1 MTVDDMAEGRLVPFG
16 SIPRDCQSRSRFG
29 LSAGQHRDPQNQK
42 GCRRNPAELGTD
54 HGYPE
59 NGWPAEKKR
68 SGCGGGLLQKPG
80 TWILMPAKRSKKKRL
95 DMIAANLI
103 GPPDSGFA
111 ADTNR
116 MTLFFADG
124 RKMVLDVMDKDVVAR
139 PDPGSGLSTDQ
150 IKRGRHP
157 MTNATPLVNMIRDVR
172 HSLRHL
178 KQNGCTG
185 FDCSSETLKT
195 LAQLGMSTFDG
206 PAGQETLADIRAD
219 LGDCTRCPLC
229 HSRTHIVFGEGNP
242 NAGLVFVGEGPG
254 FDEDQSG
261 HPFVGAAG
269 QLLTKIIEAMNLS
282 REMVYISNIVKCRPP
297 GNRQSGVR
305 RDPSL
310 PAVSETATGDHPSPG
325 RLCVGQRWPPRPFW
339 KPTRQFHDSGDS
351 FMRPWAYR

>member
-1 MTVDDMAEGRLVPFG
+1 
-16 SIPRDCQSRSRFG
+16 
-29 LSAGQHRDPQNQK
+29 
-42 GCRRNPAELGTD
+42 
-54 HGYPE
+54 
-59 NGWPAEKKR
+59 
-68 SGCGGGLLQKPG
+68 
-80 TWILMPAKRSKKKRL
+80 
-95 DMIAANLI
+95 
-103 GPPDSGFA
+103 
-111 ADTNR
+111 
-116 MTLFFADG
+116 
-124 RKMVLDVMDKDVVAR
+124 
-139 PDPGSGLSTDQ
+139 
-150 IKRGRHP
+150 

-195 LAQLGMSTFDG
+195 LAQLGMSTFNG
-206 PAGQETLADIRAD
+206 PAGKETLADIRAD

-297 GNRQSGVR
+297 GNRNPESGEIR
-305 RDPSL
+305 HCL
-310 PAVSETATGDHPSPG
+310 PFLKRQLATIRPRVVCALGKVAAQALLETDTPIS
-325 RLCVGQRWPPRPFW
+325 RLRG
-339 KPTRQFHDSGDS
+339 QFHEALGIPVMPT
-351 FMRPWAYR
+351 FHPAYLLRNPEKKRDVWSDVQQIMKMLEHA